1 MYLSTLYKT
10 LEVLFLRIEER
21 KERQDGKVTAS
32 GKSSPLSKI
41 SHSNYHYTSQA
52 LNQVSKVSKRGPGL
66 LRTFLNPSQY

>member
-32 GKSSPLSKI
+32 RKTFSSFQNKS
-41 SHSNYHYTSQA
+41 
-52 LNQVSKVSKRGPGL
+52 
-66 LRTFLNPSQY
+66 F